1 MLEIYFTGRG
11 SITIPQFTDWELKDG
26 FVFVYNEETCIAI
39 YNAAYIFSVV
49 QKVK

>member
-1 MLEIYFTGRG
+1 MLDIYFTGRG
-11 SITIPQFTDWELKDG
+11 SRITIPQFTDWEF
-26 FVFVYNEETCIAI
+26 FVFVYNEGTCITI